1 MLMTI
6 SSLTGSTK
14 FKKILIRLSYFD
26 DYTQC
31 FVVDSV
37 TSDIL
42 QLSLLK
48 QKTKQ
53 LLPATFLFTQ
63 KKRFLFKKKKNFGL
77 KSSRRHF

>member
-53 LLPATFLFTQ
+53 LLPATFLFTL
-63 KKRFLFKKKKNFGL
+63 KKKVFIKKKKEFWPEE
-77 KSSRRHF
+77 F